1 MKFVMIGLVAVAF
14 APVAFAQETCTAPPA
29 PAPYNAQ
36 PMPPE
41 PAPPACVD
49 LASKVSKCTQKEAD
63 AYNAQ
68 NSAYVQAYNQRI
80 TEMNAYTGQLN
91 AYITGSGA
99 YAKCEQTRIQSLK
112 PATAPQINVVGAAKV
127 VNKRDKRVNTDDDNN

>member
-1 MKFVMIGLVAVAF
+1 MKLVTVGLVLATAL
-14 APVAFAQETCTAPPA
+14 APAAFAQAPCTAPPV

-36 PMPPE
+36 PLPPE

-49 LASKVSKCTQKEAD
+49 LASKVSKCTQQQAD
-63 AYNAQ
+63 AYNAA
-68 NSAYVQAYNQRI
+68 NNAYVQSYNTRI
-80 TEMNAYTGQLN
+80 NEMNAYTGQLN

-99 YAKCEQTRIQSLK
+99 YAKCEQTRIQALK

-127 VNKRDKRVNTDDDNN
+127 VSKRDKRVNDDDN